1 MGNVPHVQLA
11 YKASKNMKE
20 PQKSLQEQWLEGP
33 CTVRG
38 QRRIPWGALARE
50 VKKVYWQWALW

>member
-33 CTVRG
+33 CTVPG

-50 VKKVYWQWALW
+50 VKKVYWP